1 MVLPPD
7 EGQFEVRLWS
17 GHLPRRT
24 RLNALQCR
32 RGGCVPSN
40 EARTRSPKSCRAV
53 RNLRR
58 VATIVPARTPRRPR
72 TRKGIGVGSSQATKI
87 AVRPP
92 RLPAPPL
99 CADTIAFLVSAVDLG
114 EAVVVAVPAVAGERR
129 DGPAVNSKL
138 QVSTRARRGTRR
150 RDCTSPRRRPNRYT
164 ARPRTN

>member
-1 MVLPPD
+1 MAVNWAPEMSFDVLNSALDFAIIHDAAGSNHAYRDNHRGQRRKSFDLVMVLPPD

-72 TRKGIGVGSSQATKI
+72 TRKGI
-87 AVRPP
+87 
-92 RLPAPPL
+92 
-99 CADTIAFLVSAVDLG
+99 
-114 EAVVVAVPAVAGERR
+114 
-129 DGPAVNSKL
+129 
-138 QVSTRARRGTRR
+138 
-150 RDCTSPRRRPNRYT
+150 
-164 ARPRTN
+164 